1 MQINIPEVQREL
13 SAVFDRYE
21 TALVSND
28 LAVLDELFW
37 SDERT
42 IRYGI
47 AENLYGIDEIRG
59 YRQGRSP
66 VSLARS
72 LRRTV
77 ITTFGSDFGTAS
89 TEFIRPPHT
98 RIGRQMQTWVRRPE
112 GWRVVAAHVS
122 FIGD

>member
-1 MQINIPEVQREL
+1 MQINDPDVLREL
-13 SAVFDRYE
+13 TEVFNRYE
-21 TALVSND
+21 AALVGND

-37 SDERT
+37 QDPRT

-47 AENLYGIDEIRG
+47 AEDLYGIDEIRG
-59 YRQGRSP
+59 YRRARSP
-66 VSLARS
+66 VSLART

-77 ITTFGSDFGTAS
+77 ITTFGRDHGTAS

-98 RIGRQMQTWVRRPE
+98 RVGRQMQTWVRFPE

-122 FIGD
+122 FMGD